1 MSKLRFVLLF
11 SFLLVVAAFLLA
23 CGLNR
28 GLYKTITVSPATA
41 DAQNYP
47 NGQVQFTAT
56 GTEINGTQVT
66 PVASFWT
73 PGPPWAPTPPLPLT
87 GLQLDQT
94 GLASCGTA
102 GPGTYMIV
110 ATAPIDPHSP
120 VSNMTATTPH
130 LSGAATLTCP

>member
-1 MSKLRFVLLF
+1 MSKLRFVLPS
-11 SFLLVVAAFLLA
+11 SFLLAIVASMLA
-23 CGLNR
+23 CGINQ
-28 GLYKTITVSPATA
+28 GLYKSLTVSPATA

-56 GTEINGTQVT
+56 GTEINGTQVK
-66 PVASFWT
+66 PLASFWT
-73 PGPPWAPTPPLPLT
+73 PGPPWLPSPALPLS
-87 GLQLDQT
+87 GVQLDQT

-110 ATAPIDPHSP
+110 ATAPVDPHLP
-120 VSNMTATTPH
+120 VSKMTPSTPH